1 MSGGFMRNS
10 NTKCCFCNKAI
21 YRRPNEIQSKKNIF
35 CSQICFNK
43 NKGVLEEKKCESCSV
58 FFKPDKKTSKFC
70 SRACANYGRKGSKY
84 SKESKGNKSR
94 RRLDILKSKFSFEK
108 CMIEGCEYNKTY
120 DIHRLIK
127 GKDGGKYEVGNMFAI
142 CPNHHAEIHR
152 GLIEVEKIDDKTL
165 KIFF

>member
-1 MSGGFMRNS
+1 
-10 NTKCCFCNKAI
+10 
-21 YRRPNEIQSKKNIF
+21 
-35 CSQICFNK
+35 
-43 NKGVLEEKKCESCSV
+43 
-58 FFKPDKKTSKFC
+58 
-70 SRACANYGRKGSKY
+70 
-84 SKESKGNKSR
+84 
-94 RRLDILKSKFSFEK
+94 
-108 CMIEGCEYNKTY
+108 MIEGCEYNKTY